1 MNCGDVK
8 ILLPGYLDGDL
19 PQDEKN
25 AVEEHLK
32 TCQQCVREL
41 EALKKA
47 ALLIRGLDEVEPPP
61 FFSKKI
67 MARVKAEQR
76 PKRSL
81 VERLFFPLHLKLPL
95 EAVATVLIAVLA
107 VFVYRS
113 IEPRYMPASEDNIPK
128 LAEQAPYDVPAKG
141 KTREAAAEPAADKV
155 VAQNEMKEAAV
166 PEEKQRMGWGVAAQA
181 KKAAKPSPMGTKA
194 EGYAAPPPQVAMER
208 TAAGRA
214 GLLKDIGGAGGKAA
228 GEGTISAGDSP
239 DTDALRQD
247 REFSS
252 AKPGASPVGGLA
264 GARVAE
270 KSKNEPVPREE
281 YSDLQ
286 EKKATQPPARY
297 AAPPPAAPA
306 AAATASPVYRA
317 KGAAQKEQA
326 AAVSGA
332 AETRLEAAKADD
344 ESRNQAE
351 FVVQTTDPAAV
362 SGKLD
367 AILSSVGARVVRKQL
382 NESGNVYFVEM
393 KVGKLGALKDK
404 LRSVGT
410 VVKAPAVSGELEAVV
425 TVKIV
430 FSRPN

>member
-1 MNCGDVK
+1 MNCGDLK

-32 TCQQCVREL
+32 TCRQCVREL
-41 EALKKA
+41 EGLKKA
-47 ALLIRGLDEVEPPP
+47 AVLIRSLDEVEPPP

-128 LAEQAPYDVPAKG
+128 LAEQTPYDVPAKS
-141 KTREAAAEPAADKV
+141 KTQEEAAEPAADKV
-155 VAQNEMKEAAV
+155 VTQNEMKAAGV
-166 PEEKQRMGWGVAAQA
+166 PEEKQRMGGDVAAQA
-181 KKAAKPSPMGTKA
+181 KKAEKPAPRAKKA

-208 TAAGRA
+208 TSAGRA
-214 GLLKDIGGAGGKAA
+214 GLLKDMGGAGGKGDGVGTVSTGAA
-228 GEGTISAGDSP
+228 P
-239 DTDALRQD
+239 DDLDA
-247 REFSS
+247 RELKSLK
-252 AKPGASPVGGLA
+252 AAAAPVGGIA
-264 GARVAE
+264 SAPVAE
-270 KSKNEPVPREE
+270 RSKNEP
-281 YSDLQ
+281 
-286 EKKATQPPARY
+286 APPARY

-306 AAATASPVYRA
+306 AASAPQPAQS
-317 KGAAQKEQA
+317 KGAAQKELAVTGAVPASGEAESRAETA
-326 AAVSGA
+326 AA
-332 AETRLEAAKADD
+332 AD
-344 ESRNQAE
+344 ERRNQPE
-351 FVVQTTDPAAV
+351 ILVESKDPGAL
-362 SGKLD
+362 SGKLES
-367 AILSSVGARVVRKQL
+367 IFSSVGARVVRKQS
-382 NESGNVYFVEM
+382 NASGTVYFVEM
-393 KVGKLGALKDK
+393 KVGKLGVLLDK
-404 LRSVGT
+404 LKSAGA

-430 FSRPN
+430 FFRPH